1 MLVFVVVVIVV
12 AVVVVVVVDVVVFV
26 VVVCSST
33 AQTLS
38 SVFTLPNARVCLFL
52 SLSNLF
58 LYVHNKL
65 S

>member
-1 MLVFVVVVIVV
+1 MLVFVVVVVVVAVVV
-12 AVVVVVVVDVVVFV
+12 AVVVVVFVV

-38 SVFTLPNARVCLFL
+38 SAFTLPNARVCLFL